1 MYKKLLSETV
11 IYGIGSILP
20 RLINFAL
27 MPLYAHHI
35 DSAEFSKFA
44 QLYSLVAFVNIF
56 LTFGFETAYFRFS
69 ADKNLSGKVFHT
81 SFWFVFANALVFLAG
96 MHIFNLPIAQLFD
109 YQQYP
114 EYLNYFAWIAFFDAV
129 CMVPFAFLRFT
140 NKPVKYSAIKVFQ
153 GVFQTLIILAF
164 FYLVPQTFLESI
176 GLKEKVSY
184 PFVANVI
191 AAFSG
196 VLLLSPILKQLRIY
210 FNWELFKKMF
220 KYAYP
225 VMLAGLAFTVNE
237 NLDNLLLRDMVD
249 ESEAGAYAGCYKIAT
264 LMILMVTAYRM
275 GVEPFFFKKAQEED
289 ARKTYADILLYF
301 VIFCGFAVVALLGN
315 LSWIKILILPNSEYW
330 VALKIVPIIIIA
342 NFFFGIY
349 YNLSTWYKVTD
360 KTYVG
365 TIVSWVGAGLT
376 IALNLLLIPII
387 GFMASA
393 WATLVAYGVM
403 MLISYFWGQKSYKIP
418 YKSRKILLYMILS
431 VGLGL
436 LAYNL
441 FDNNF
446 WIGNLCLLIYA
457 GIAIFIEKSSL
468 NLQKK

>member
-96 MHIFNLPIAQLFD
+96 MHIFNLPIANLFD

-114 EYLNYFAWIAFFDAV
+114 EYLNYFAWIAFFDAI

-140 NKPVKYSAIKVFQ
+140 NKPIKYSAIKVFQ

-289 ARKTYADILLYF
+289 ARKIYADILLYF

-330 VALKIVPIIIIA
+330 IALKIVPIIIIA

-365 TIVSWVGAGLT
+365 TVVSWVGAGLT
-376 IALNLLLIPII
+376 IALNLILIPII

-418 YKSRKILLYMILS
+418 YKSRKILFYMILS

>member
-1 MYKKLLSETV
+1 M

-27 MPLYAHHI
+27 MPLYASQI

-81 SFWFVFANALVFLAG
+81 SFWFVFANALVFLVG
-96 MHIFNLPIAQLFD
+96 MHIFNLPIAKLFD

-114 EYLNYFAWIAFFDAV
+114 EYLNYFAWIAFFDAI

-140 NKPVKYSAIKVFQ
+140 NKPIKYSAIKVFQ

-184 PFVANVI
+184 PFLANVI

-289 ARKTYADILLYF
+289 ARKTYADIMLYF

-315 LSWIKILILPNSEYW
+315 LSWIKKIILPNAEYW
-330 VALKIVPIIIIA
+330 VALKIVPIIVIA

-365 TIVSWVGAGLT
+365 TIVSWMGAGLT
-376 IALNLLLIPII
+376 IALNLIFIPII

-393 WATLVAYGVM
+393 WATLAAYGVM
-403 MLISYFWGQKSYKIP
+403 MVISYFWGQKSYKIP

-446 WIGNLCLLIYA
+446 WIGNLCLVIYV

-468 NLQKK
+468 NLQRNNK